1 MSRRRSQDDDSG
13 RYLELDVDGVHG
25 VHEGGV
31 ELEAH
36 RGGADVVGG
45 GHESLHGHGTS
56 LRVIGLQKR
65 NPAFSCQL
73 LSSVGRLSS

>member
-1 MSRRRSQDDDSG
+1 MTI
-13 RYLELDVDGVHG
+13 LVELDVDLDGNS

-56 LRVIGLQKR
+56 HRVVDALQKR
-65 NPAFSCQL
+65 NPAFICQL
-73 LSSVGRLSS
+73 LSSVCRLSS

>member
-13 RYLELDVDGVHG
+13 RALELDVDEDGDG

-56 LRVIGLQKR
+56 H
-65 NPAFSCQL
+65 
-73 LSSVGRLSS
+73 